1 VKLPQLRIH
10 RLYLIQ
16 LGCSGLGIAISLYLL
31 LHHTR
36 VKLGIQDASS
46 FCSFGKLADC
56 DIVNVSRFSE
66 VAGVP
71 LASIGAFYFFF
82 LLVMGFLF
90 PPRHPN
96 YEVARKV
103 LVGLS
108 TLALMVDLILLIGIQ
123 WLQLGSFCLLCILTY
138 GANLGYLIAGAVH
151 PAPLSSTKVLK
162 ELSNAKIGFAVL
174 CLAFFGASLTFFPS
188 WIQSH
193 SGGWEQKQK
202 ALSELLQK
210 WKALPSIDFPAD
222 SSDGVWGADG
232 AKIQIVV
239 FSDFQCPFCRK
250 SAFTLHTLLPSFKD
264 TVRVTFKHF
273 PLDSACN
280 PAVAQAMHP
289 YACSLARL
297 AVCAQKKGKFWDFHD
312 TVFFKIPETVFQ
324 EGWENIRLAL
334 QTLFSESEIEACLR
348 SDESLQKVRAD
359 TELGLRTGIQG
370 TPATFI
376 NGKAV
381 SIPLDIDVLGKI
393 VQAESGI

>member
-1 VKLPQLRIH
+1 M
-10 RLYLIQ
+10 
-16 LGCSGLGIAISLYLL
+16 GCSGLGIAISLYLL

-46 FCSFGKLADC
+46 FCSFGKVADC

-82 LLVMGFLF
+82 LIMMGFLF
-90 PPRHPN
+90 PPRHPH
-96 YEVARKV
+96 YEVARKG

-108 TLALMVDLILLIGIQ
+108 TLALIVDLILLIGIQ

-138 GANLGYLIAGAVH
+138 GANLGYLIAGAFH
-151 PAPLSSTKVLK
+151 PAPLTSEKALK
-162 ELSNAKIGFAVL
+162 EFSVVRVGIAVL
-174 CLAFFGASLTFFPS
+174 CLAFFGACLTFFPS
-188 WIQSH
+188 WIQSR

-202 ALSELLQK
+202 AISELLQK
-210 WKALPSIDFPAD
+210 WNTLPAVDFPED
-222 SSDGVWGADG
+222 GSDGVWGADG
-232 AKIQIVV
+232 AKIHIVV

-250 SAFTLHTLLPSFKD
+250 SAFTLHTLLPSFRD
-264 TVRVTFKHF
+264 TIRVTFKHF

-280 PAVAQAMHP
+280 PAVPQPMHP

-312 TVFFKIPETVFQ
+312 LVFLEIPESVFQ
-324 EGWENIRLAL
+324 EGWGNIRSAL
-334 QTLFSESEIEACLR
+334 QPLFSESEIEACL
-348 SDESLQKVRAD
+348 SSEESLQKVRAD
-359 TELGLRTGIQG
+359 TELGLRIGIQG

-381 SIPLDIDVLGKI
+381 SIPLDIDVLRKI